1 MKKLGVI
8 GCGNMGGAM
17 LRQWLKRGVF
27 TPDSVIVAD
36 KNDALRAR
44 LQEELGVET
53 TADNRLAASAEALLL
68 AVKPQF
74 APAVGEEIRGAV
86 ADGALVLSIIA
97 GYDIGMLQGL
107 IGKET
112 NPVIRVM
119 PNTPAMVGEGVL
131 AACRNSLV
139 TKEQWETAMAW
150 LQCLGL
156 AEEVR
161 EEQMD
166 AVTGLSGSSP
176 AFAFL
181 FLEALAD
188 GGVRAGLPRAT
199 ALRFAAQVLAGSGKL
214 ALETGL
220 HPGQLKDMVTSP
232 AGTTIEGV
240 AQLEKYAFRS
250 AVMEAVHAAAEK
262 SKSFHQ
268 ADEKKRS

>member
-17 LRQWLKRGVF
+17 LRQWLEKGVF
-27 TPDSVIVAD
+27 APDSVIVAD
-36 KNDALRAR
+36 KNAALRAKVR
-44 LQEELGVET
+44 EELSVET
-53 TADNRLAASAEALLL
+53 TEDNRAAAQAECLLL

-74 APAVGEEIRGAV
+74 APAVEAEIRGAV
-86 ADGALVLSIIA
+86 AKDTLVLSIIA
-97 GYDIGMLQGL
+97 GYDMSMLKKL
-107 IGKET
+107 IGGGD
-112 NPVIRVM
+112 NPIIRIM
-119 PNTPAMVGEGVL
+119 PNTPAMVGEGVM
-131 AACRNSLV
+131 AACRNERV
-139 TKEQWETAMAW
+139 TEAQWLSVMEK
-150 LQCLGL
+150 LKCLGI

-161 EEQMD
+161 EDQMD
-166 AVTGLSGSSP
+166 AVTGLSGSAP

-199 ALRFAAQVLAGSGKL
+199 AQRFAAQVLAGSGKL

-240 AQLEKYAFRS
+240 AQLEKGAFRS
-250 AVMEAVHAAAEK
+250 AVMEAVYAAYNK
-262 SKSFHQ
+262 SKSFH
-268 ADEKKRS
+268 K